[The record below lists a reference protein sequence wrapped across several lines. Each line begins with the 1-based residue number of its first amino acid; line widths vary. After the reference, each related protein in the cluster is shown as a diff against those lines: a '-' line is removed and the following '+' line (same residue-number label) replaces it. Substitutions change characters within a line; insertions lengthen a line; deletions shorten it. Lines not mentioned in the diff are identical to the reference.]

1 MENMVVMAL
10 KDYNALKMKA
20 DAFGRAVSLQVF
32 STWVDCQVDP
42 RALEPLVNA
51 KIKEAIAYGE
61 IDANNLQ
68 MKPTKEWF
76 NSMTV
81 ANIIKDPEE

>member
-20 DAFGRAVSLQVF
+20 DAFGHAVSLQVF
-32 STWVDCQVDP
+32 STWVDCHIDP

>member
-61 IDANNLQ
+61 IEADKLK
-68 MKPTKEWF
+68 MRPTKGWF

-81 ANIIKDPEE
+81 ADIIKDPEE